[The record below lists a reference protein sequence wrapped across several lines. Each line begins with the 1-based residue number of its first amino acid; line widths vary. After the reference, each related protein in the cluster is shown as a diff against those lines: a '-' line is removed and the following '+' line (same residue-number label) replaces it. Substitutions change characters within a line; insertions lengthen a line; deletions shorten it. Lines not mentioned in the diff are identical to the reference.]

1 MGVLFVYGNV
11 SRNRAQQLTKHEQM
25 LTVQP
30 CAHPHSGKDVMQMDV
45 SEELAASTVRV
56 VQNWT
61 YFSVNF
67 EDGKFLRI
75 VGMKL

>member
-1 MGVLFVYGNV
+1 
-11 SRNRAQQLTKHEQM
+11 M

-30 CAHPHSGKDVMQMDV
+30 CAHPHSGNDAMQMDV
-45 SEELAASTVRV
+45 SEDLAASMVRV

-67 EDGKFLRI
+67 EDGKFLLI